1 VTAELNE
8 IAQYMTSLDPSMAIG
23 ASFISQ
29 NRTLMHILENLE
41 KTHPTVAAL
50 ILPFKVLFLLEMQ
63 RRTSEPKVFALLL
76 KVQDTMTVFVQY
88 VLLVFYRL
96 RKLIYS

>member
-1 VTAELNE
+1 
-8 IAQYMTSLDPSMAIG
+8 MTSLDRSMPVAIG
-23 ASFISQ
+23 ASFIAQ

-63 RRTSEPKVFALLL
+63 RRRSEPKVLALLL

-88 VLLVFYRL
+88 VLSVSHRS
-96 RKLIYS
+96 RKPIYS